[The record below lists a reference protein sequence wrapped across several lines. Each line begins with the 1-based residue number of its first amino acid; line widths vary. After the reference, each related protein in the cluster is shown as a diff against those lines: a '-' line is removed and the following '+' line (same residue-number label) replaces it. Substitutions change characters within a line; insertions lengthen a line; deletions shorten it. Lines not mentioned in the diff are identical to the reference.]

1 MNRFGIKR
9 QSRILIVDDDPGTI
23 RVLAEILKD
32 LGKIHFT
39 TKGSEA
45 MDMALSISPDF
56 IILDVE
62 MPDMNGIDVC
72 DLIKSNP
79 AFKDVPV
86 LFVTGHNDID
96 LETRAL
102 TAGAIDFIQKPP
114 HANVVEQRVKNYL
127 ALKQR
132 TDHLQKLAQ
141 AVEQSSDSMVIT
153 DIDANIEYVN
163 ATFSRNTGY
172 SHEEVIGKNPRIL
185 SSGKTSLET
194 YRSMW
199 SNLAM
204 GYEWRGELINRR
216 KDGSEYIES
225 AVISPIRQEDG
236 RITHYL
242 AVKSDITGQKLAQGE
257 IQRLGYFDSL
267 TQLPNR
273 RQFQDRVGQTL
284 ASIQRSKLHSAV
296 LVADLDGFK
305 VINDTLGHSVGDRL
319 LLEIS
324 TRLRQNCLRAHDL
337 LARLGGDEFA
347 ILTDDL
353 DEDYAEAAGQAK
365 SLAAKVLKA
374 IEQTITLDGVSHRA
388 TASIGIYLLSGN
400 PEETIDDAMK
410 RAEVAMYRAK
420 AAGRNCLSFFDP
432 KIQVEL
438 ERQASLELDLRNA
451 LGNQQLQLAF
461 QPQFDT
467 SKQLTGAEVLMRW
480 NHPQRGMVSP
490 AEFIP
495 IAEACGTIVPFGL
508 WILGAACDQLNKWN
522 AQHGWEKFR
531 ISVNVSPRQLRE
543 ADFVPNVIAIV
554 ASSGIAPENL
564 MLEITESGVLEDIE
578 GSIAKMNQLKK
589 LGITFSMD
597 DFGTGNSSL
606 SNLKRLPLT
615 ELKIDQSF
623 VRDIGVDPN
632 DEIIVKTIIAM
643 GQSLG
648 MHVIAE
654 GVETTVQE
662 EMLRK
667 HGCTNFQGYLFGRPV
682 PSREFEVAFA
692 FSVGSRRVPT

>member
-204 GYEWRGELINRR
+204 G
-216 KDGSEYIES
+216 
-225 AVISPIRQEDG
+225 
-236 RITHYL
+236 
-242 AVKSDITGQKLAQGE
+242 
-257 IQRLGYFDSL
+257 
-267 TQLPNR
+267 
-273 RQFQDRVGQTL
+273 
-284 ASIQRSKLHSAV
+284 
-296 LVADLDGFK
+296 
-305 VINDTLGHSVGDRL
+305 
-319 LLEIS
+319 
-324 TRLRQNCLRAHDL
+324 
-337 LARLGGDEFA
+337 
-347 ILTDDL
+347 
-353 DEDYAEAAGQAK
+353 
-365 SLAAKVLKA
+365 
-374 IEQTITLDGVSHRA
+374 
-388 TASIGIYLLSGN
+388 
-400 PEETIDDAMK
+400 
-410 RAEVAMYRAK
+410 
-420 AAGRNCLSFFDP
+420 
-432 KIQVEL
+432 
-438 ERQASLELDLRNA
+438 
-451 LGNQQLQLAF
+451 
-461 QPQFDT
+461 
-467 SKQLTGAEVLMRW
+467 
-480 NHPQRGMVSP
+480 
-490 AEFIP
+490 
-495 IAEACGTIVPFGL
+495 
-508 WILGAACDQLNKWN
+508 
-522 AQHGWEKFR
+522 
-531 ISVNVSPRQLRE
+531 
-543 ADFVPNVIAIV
+543 
-554 ASSGIAPENL
+554 
-564 MLEITESGVLEDIE
+564 
-578 GSIAKMNQLKK
+578 
-589 LGITFSMD
+589 
-597 DFGTGNSSL
+597 
-606 SNLKRLPLT
+606 
-615 ELKIDQSF
+615 
-623 VRDIGVDPN
+623 
-632 DEIIVKTIIAM
+632 
-643 GQSLG
+643 
-648 MHVIAE
+648 
-654 GVETTVQE
+654 
-662 EMLRK
+662 
-667 HGCTNFQGYLFGRPV
+667 
-682 PSREFEVAFA
+682 
-692 FSVGSRRVPT
+692 